1 MENFKNR
8 DGEERTIERISH
20 NKIRLMGNSQ
30 FIRKSKDE
38 DGNLTMFDFEGGPC
52 LNVGGKIKFE
62 KLDWEITSIVHED
75 TPYTDFASVVLSVL
89 PIY

>member
-1 MENFKNR
+1 
-8 DGEERTIERISH
+8 
-20 NKIRLMGNSQ
+20 MGNSQ

-52 LNVGGKIKFE
+52 LNLGGKIKFE
-62 KLDWEITSIVHED
+62 KLDWEINSIVHED
-75 TPYTDFASVVLSVL
+75 SPYKDFESVVLTVF